1 MQFHHLGFFVKDVE
15 KHIQN
20 MPHGN
25 LINAVYDP
33 IQQAHLSLYD
43 NFGGG
48 YIELVQ
54 PDAGSSQLWN
64 QIEKRG
70 EHLNHLAYEIE
81 GDCLDDL
88 KQQFNLIQI
97 SKPVPA
103 VLFENREIVFCLSR
117 SNMIIEF
124 IMS

>member
-1 MQFHHLGFFVKDVE
+1 MHFHHLGFFVRDAAKF
-15 KHIQN
+15 IQN
-20 MPHGN
+20 IPHGN
-25 LINAVYDP
+25 LINEVYDP
-33 IQQAHLSLYD
+33 IQKAHLILYE

-54 PDAGSSQLWN
+54 PDVGSSILWN

-70 EHLNHLAYEIE
+70 EHLNHVAYEIE
-81 GDCLDDL
+81 CKRLDIL

-103 VLFENREIVFCLSR
+103 VLFENREIIFCLSR
-117 SNMIIEF
+117 SEMIIEL